1 MNDENTRLIED
12 YIDGTLS
19 QEQNI
24 SFEQRLKSDKDF
36 AYNYNSRLRAS
47 KLWLDADEYKT
58 THDSIRRII
67 KNENRSFF
75 TRNRYYIF
83 SVAASI
89 IVLMGIYLLV
99 NDTNNN
105 GIKQNQYSNTNDK
118 AVTFTSDKPNIL
130 TSIDSVNSSAV
141 LISPKNGDAFIKDS
155 AVTFV
160 WSSNSNL
167 DDTLF
172 ICSSLGMTIQLK
184 LRIDL
189 SDTAYTIKY
198 PQLNAG
204 KYLWYISDSTNYEEF
219 NVTDR

>member
-1 MNDENTRLIED
+1 MNEKDTRLIED

-19 QEQNI
+19 QEQKI
-24 SFEQRLKSDKDF
+24 IFEQRLKSDKDF
-36 AYNYNSRLRAS
+36 AYNYDSRLRAS

-99 NDTNNN
+99 YDRSDN
-105 GIKQNQYSNTNDK
+105 GIKQDQFANTNDK
-118 AVTFTSDKPNIL
+118 AITFASDKPNIL
-130 TSIDSVNSSAV
+130 TSIDSVNSSTV

-160 WSSNSNL
+160 WSSSYNH

-172 ICSSLGMTIQLK
+172 ICSSLGMTSQLK

-198 PQLNAG
+198 PQLNVG